1 MKKYLYMDTTEMKY
15 SVVEFKQPK
24 VISDFWFGDSGSEC
38 EPEVL
43 VFPDTKASRDLL
55 DAVVARLKK
64 AQQLKDEA
72 WHLMRQAV
80 NAKIRGD
87 LD

>member
-1 MKKYLYMDTTEMKY
+1 
-15 SVVEFKQPK
+15 
-24 VISDFWFGDSGSEC
+24 
-38 EPEVL
+38 L